1 MPDSLVIR
9 KQGLPCAESL
19 VNKAKEIL
27 RKTNKN
33 NKLSKLEC
41 DIILWDKELKQKA
54 INPGTTADMTA
65 ATLLVYAFEQELS

>member
-9 KQGLPCAESL
+9 KQGLPCAKSL
-19 VNKAKEIL
+19 MNKAKEIL